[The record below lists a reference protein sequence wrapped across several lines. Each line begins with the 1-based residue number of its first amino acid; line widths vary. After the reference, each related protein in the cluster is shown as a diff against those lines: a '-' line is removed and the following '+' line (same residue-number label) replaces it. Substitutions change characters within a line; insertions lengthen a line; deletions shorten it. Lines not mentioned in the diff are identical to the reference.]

1 MLRKMILAAILA
13 ATMALSLATTAGAG
27 LVPPCC

>member
-1 MLRKMILAAILA
+1 MRKLIIAAILA

-27 LVPPCC
+27 MVPPCC

>member
-13 ATMALSLATTAGAG
+13 ATMAVTLAMSAGAG
-27 LVPPCC
+27 NLPPCC